1 MWVKG
6 KFGDWGATACGIKDT
21 RVEKKKKK
29 KWCGCFTGRL
39 RSSAPRAI
47 PFMCESVCS
56 WAETDRQTDSW
67 IRDRTAGPCSTLWDL
82 LIRSRCL
89 NLLKNNI
96 KISELQEFFHFFL
109 IICIICLQL
118 KKQTM
123 LIRYVHFLLNS
134 DICKILITAH
144 SLRMFWSNVRQSK
157 LVTFMLKWNLTLRI
171 QLNLST
177 KLTMLIHDS
186 KY

>member
-29 KWCGCFTGRL
+29 KVVWVLYRKVAF
-39 RSSAPRAI
+39 
-47 PFMCESVCS
+47 VCTKS
-56 WAETDRQTDSW
+56 HPIYVWVCVQLSRDRQTDSW

-157 LVTFMLKWNLTLRI
+157 LVTFMLKWNLTLRM